1 MSAAQAEYAWYELN
15 LCNMRALYLLFFILF
30 SESIAAITYNFTATS
45 GTYTANSTPTII
57 HAANTDD
64 ALSAAINI
72 GFTFTYDCMDYTSVK
87 VSSNGW
93 LTFNTSEINSDFDNN
108 LGSASFLN
116 MLSPLWDNLKTGPFG
131 NVNYKLTGT
140 SPNQVFTVEWKQ
152 MKWQNDASFSCIS
165 FQVKLYETSNQVD
178 FIYFRESGTV
188 TATSA
193 SIGIKGTTTT
203 DFYSLNATSAA
214 PIASYGTETNTLA
227 TKPVTNQIYRWTPI
241 AMTYSSCT
249 VTQAS
254 TAAIGYCYDANQVL
268 RFEVVTSDCQ
278 SPLSVSQIRFNMT
291 GTTNITGDVADA
303 RIYYTGNSSTYDN
316 AVEFTTAPVTAAA
329 GTLTATGSQTLVEG
343 SNYFWI
349 TYRLK
354 TAANTANVVDG
365 QGVDIRVAG
374 VNRIPA
380 TTSPAGT
387 RAIDA
392 CTSGPGIAESISLW
406 LKADDDVYEASGSDA
421 CENGDAVYDWMN
433 SVPGASIPK
442 LSQATATSRPAYYST
457 NASYL
462 MNYNPVIKF
471 DGVDDYLFNSV
482 IGSAAFHATNN
493 TIMMVQKLVG
503 SVSGTNVWFKWE
515 TNQTG
520 YSRYGFENNA
530 GYPRFDPFSDANK
543 ILGNMNSLYNMKKIV
558 TGISTATTGTLM
570 TNGYTE
576 NTLNFS
582 STSLDNSATANLFIG
597 ANAEPTF
604 RSYTNIELP
613 ELAVYKTT
621 LTTLGIYKTHA
632 YLSIK
637 YGITLGF
644 DYISSSNKIIFAHD
658 PLYSANIYG
667 IGRDDNSALIQRQSK
682 DAVDSVRI
690 YLSSLAS
697 TNAANT
703 GSFSSDLSFVIA
715 GDNNAPMHSTA
726 ASKAEKPAGIYSRI
740 AREWKV
746 TNTNF
751 SGTFGMN
758 FRLAAPATASVVAS
772 DLRLLV
778 DDDGN
783 FSNATVYAA
792 GAGLTISYSAG
803 IITITGIST
812 THIANNATRYIT
824 IGSAS
829 GITPL
834 PITRLYFNAEKEEA
848 KIKLTWITVSE
859 TNNDYYTIEKSK
871 NAEGWEFVSNIKGA
885 GNSNSKLNYIDYDN
899 HPYQGISYYRLK
911 QTDYDGKYTYSPIE
925 TINFIDQTFVWLAP
939 NPAENKLTVFLK
951 EELTNTRVSIFNASG
966 SVVLL
971 SNPDESQALQMTL
984 DISSL
989 QPGMYTIKIAGDR
1002 NKTVISKFVKR

>member
-1 MSAAQAEYAWYELN
+1 MRGMN
-15 LCNMRALYLLFFILF
+15 LILYNMRSLYLLFFILF
-30 SESIAAITYNFTATS
+30 SESITAITYNFTATS
-45 GTYTANSTPTII
+45 GTYAANSSPTVI

-64 ALSAAINI
+64 ALSSAINI
-72 GFTFTYDCMDYTSVK
+72 GFTFTYDCMDYTSLK

-93 LTFNTSEINSDFDNN
+93 LTFNTSETSSDFNNN

-152 MKWQNDASFSCIS
+152 MKWQNDASFACIS
-165 FQVKLYETSNQVD
+165 FQVKLYETSNQID
-178 FIYFRESGTV
+178 FIYFRESGTL
-188 TATSA
+188 TTTSA
-193 SIGIKGTTTT
+193 SIGIKGTAAT

-214 PIASYGTETNTLA
+214 PTATYGIETNTLA
-227 TKPVTNQIYRWTPI
+227 AKPATNQIYRWTPI

-249 VTQAS
+249 VAQAS

-278 SPLSVSQIRFNMT
+278 SPLSVSQIRFSMT
-291 GTTNITGDVADA
+291 GSTNITGDVADA
-303 RIYYTGNSSTYDN
+303 RIYYTGNSATYDN
-316 AVEFTTAPVTAAA
+316 AIEFTTTPITAAA
-329 GTLTATGSQTLVEG
+329 GTLTATGSQSLVEG
-343 SNYFWI
+343 TNYFWI
-349 TYRLK
+349 AYRLK

-374 VNRIPA
+374 VNRIPT

-387 RAIDA
+387 RAIDP
-392 CTSGPGIAESISLW
+392 CTSGPGGIAENISFW

-433 SVPGASIPK
+433 SISGAGLAK
-442 LSQATATSRPAYYST
+442 LSQATAAYRPTYYST
-457 NASYL
+457 NATYL
-462 MNYNPVIKF
+462 MNYNPIIKF

-482 IGSAAFHATNN
+482 LGSNVFHTTNN
-493 TIMMVQKLVG
+493 TIMMVQKLIG

-520 YSRYGFENNA
+520 YYRYGFENNS
-530 GYPRFDPFSDANK
+530 GYPRFDPFSDAHK
-543 ILGNMNSLYNMKKIV
+543 ILGNMNSLYNTKKIV
-558 TGISTATTGTLM
+558 MGISTATTGTLM
-570 TNGYTE
+570 TDGYAE
-576 NTLNFS
+576 NTLNFA

-604 RSYTNIELP
+604 PSYTNIELP

-621 LTTLGIYKTHA
+621 LTTLGIYKTHS

-658 PLYSANIYG
+658 PSHSANIYG
-667 IGRDDNSALIQRQSK
+667 IGRDDNSALIQKQSK
-682 DAVDSVRI
+682 EATDSVRI
-690 YLSSLAS
+690 YLSSLAA

-726 ASKAEKPAGIYSRI
+726 ASKAEKPGSIYSRI

-758 FRLAAPATASVVAS
+758 FRLAAPATTFVTAS

-792 GAGLTISYSAG
+792 GSGLAISYSGG
-803 IITITGIST
+803 IVTISGIST
-812 THIANNATRYIT
+812 THIANNATKYIT

-834 PITRLYFNAEKEEA
+834 PITRLYFNAQKEEA
-848 KIKLTWITVSE
+848 KIKLTWMTVTE

-871 NAEGWEFVSNIKGA
+871 NAEVWEFVSNIKGA
-885 GNSNSKLNYIDYDN
+885 GNSNSKLTYIDYDN
-899 HPYQGISYYRLK
+899 NPYQGTSYYRLK
-911 QTDYDGKYTYSPIE
+911 QTDYDGRYSYSPMEI
-925 TINFIDQTFVWLAP
+925 INFIDQTFIWLSP
-939 NPAENKLTVFLK
+939 NPAENKLTVLLK
-951 EELTNTRVSIFNASG
+951 EELTNTRISIFNSNG
-966 SVVLL
+966 SLVLL
-971 SNPDESQALQMTL
+971 SDPDESQALQMTL
-984 DISSL
+984 DVSSL
-989 QPGMYTIKIAGDR
+989 QPGMYTIKITGDQ